1 MEASKQGAAA
11 RPGEELEDAVARLGA
26 LRDGLRARLVERD
39 EAIDGA
45 LAALVAGQ
53 HVLLLG
59 PPGTAKS
66 LLARLLCEGIAD
78 ATFFGRLLTR
88 FTTPEELF
96 GPLDLAALESGRY
109 ERLVEGYLP
118 TAHVAFLDEV
128 FKASSAILNALL
140 TLLNERKF
148 HNGVAACDVPLLCL
162 VGASNEVPDEAGLA
176 ALYDRF
182 LARFWI
188 DPVKEQRGF
197 FRMLRGEGEERS
209 LPRLALG
216 DLATLRAAALAMP
229 VADDTLEL
237 VYRLRANL
245 DKRGVFVSDRRYRQ
259 TLDFLRAHALL
270 AGKDRVDDEV
280 FWKIEAVL
288 WSDPDELDA
297 VRGAVGEIL
306 AGYDQDAEALVARG
320 REVVSFAQR
329 HWDTPE
335 EEARALVEAHAK
347 LTRLLSEAERLER
360 LAGARGR
367 VTHKVRE
374 AREALAAMV
383 SDLVAEAF

>member
-1 MEASKQGAAA
+1 METTAADAGGAA
-11 RPGEELEDAVARLGA
+11 RGFGEALGRLQA
-26 LRDGLRARLVERD
+26 LREALHARLVERD
-39 EAIDGA
+39 DAVDGA

-66 LLARLLCEGIAD
+66 LLARLLCEGIGD

-109 ERLVEGYLP
+109 ERLVADYLP

-140 TLLNERKF
+140 TVLNERKF
-148 HNGVAACDVPLLCL
+148 HNGAEASDVPLLCL

-188 DPVKEQRGF
+188 APIEEQAGF
-197 FRMLRGEGEERS
+197 FRMLRGEAEAAP
-209 LPRLALG
+209 LPRVGLG
-216 DLATLRAAALAMP
+216 DLALLRAAALAIP

-237 VYRLRANL
+237 LFRLRKNL

-259 TLDFLRAHALL
+259 VLDYLRAHALL
-270 AGKDRVDDEV
+270 AGGSRVDDEV
-280 FWKIEAVL
+280 FWRIDACL
-288 WSDPDELDA
+288 WSDPDEVDV
-297 VRGAVGEIL
+297 VREAVGEIL
-306 AGYDQDAEALVARG
+306 SGYDQDAEALLARG
-320 REVVSFAQR
+320 REVVAFAQR

-335 EEARALVEAHAK
+335 EEARALIEAHAK
-347 LTRLLSEAERLER
+347 LTRLLGEAERLER
-360 LAGARGR
+360 LAGTRGR
-367 VTHKVRE
+367 ATAKVRE
-374 AREALAAMV
+374 ARQTLAEMV
-383 SDLVAEAF
+383 STLVAEAF

>member
-1 MEASKQGAAA
+1 MQDTEAIETA
-11 RPGEELEDAVARLGA
+11 RAEAVARLRA
-26 LRDGLRARLVERD
+26 LREALSARLVERD
-39 EAIDGA
+39 AAIDGA

-96 GPLDLAALESGRY
+96 GPLDLAALEAGRY

-148 HNGVAACDVPLLCL
+148 HNGVAAHDVPLLCL

-188 DPVKEQRGF
+188 EPVTEQRGF
-197 FRMLRGEGEERS
+197 YRMLRGEGETEP
-209 LPRLALG
+209 LPRLGLG
-216 DLATLRAAALAMP
+216 DLAILRQAALAIP
-229 VADDTLEL
+229 LEDETLEL
-237 VYRLRANL
+237 LFRLRRDL

-259 TLDFLRAHALL
+259 ILDYLRAQALL
-270 AGKDRVDDEV
+270 SGRDRVDDEIFATV
-280 FWKIEAVL
+280 DAAL
-288 WSDPDELDA
+288 WSDPDEIDA
-297 VRGAVGEIL
+297 VRDAVGEVL
-306 AGYDQDAEALVARG
+306 SGYDQDAAALVARG

-329 HWDTPE
+329 RWDTPE

-367 VTHKVRE
+367 VTSNVRE
-374 AREALAAMV
+374 ARETLAQMV
-383 SDLVAEAF
+383 STLVAEAF